1 MRERKT
7 WIAFI
12 MGASLLIAFL
22 LTRLP
27 ALDRFATIDETKW
40 MLRSANF
47 YQAWRHGDLI
57 NTFQSEHPGV
67 TIMWAGTAGF
77 IQEFRGYALLA
88 GEQMPGPTKFQR
100 FLQQQDQS
108 PVDLLAAG
116 RFWLLM
122 AILVANGLSF
132 VAAIRLIGFTPALLG
147 FILLAFDPFL
157 ISLSRILHLDGFSSA
172 LMLLSLL
179 WLLDYLLN
187 GQTWAALLISGAAAG
202 VSWLTKSPAVFLIP
216 FSSLLIVLAWTNGN
230 IRTQEKFT
238 VMGFLFQNGR
248 IFLIW
253 LVTGCVIGLIFW
265 PALWVDPIG
274 VLKEVFSKALT
285 YTVSGNQNAI
295 FFNGTVFGSGV
306 SAWFYYP
313 ITYLWRSTPVTLIGL
328 VLVPILLL
336 VKKPAYF
343 RVRHLQVIGALALFA
358 GLYVLVMSLAGQKY
372 TRYILPAM
380 LALNLIAGI
389 GWYWL
394 LRLIYEPRN
403 KPIAKFFAIT
413 LVVTGLMLSLFW
425 GVVSTYPYYFQ
436 YFNPM
441 FGGIRGATR
450 VMQVGWGEGLDQAA
464 RYLNT
469 KPDAQRLRVISWY
482 GDAPFAYFFNG
493 KTINM
498 PEDATFEELLMDDYV
513 VIYYQQ
519 YQRQLPSP
527 EVLAFF
533 HDQTPEYVVTL
544 NGLDYVEVYNREDIF
559 STMNP

>member
-12 MGASLLIAFL
+12 MGAGLLTAFL
-22 LTRLP
+22 LTRFL
-27 ALDRFATIDETKW
+27 ALDRFATIDESKW

-47 YQAWRHGDLI
+47 YQALRHGDLI

-77 IQEFRGYALLA
+77 VQEFRRYALLA
-88 GEQMPGPTKFQR
+88 GAQMPGPTKFQR
-100 FLQQQDQS
+100 FIQQQDQS
-108 PVDLLAAG
+108 IVDILAAG

-122 AILVANGLSF
+122 AILIANGLSF
-132 VAAIRLIGFTPALLG
+132 VASIRLISFTPTLVG
-147 FILLAFDPFL
+147 YILLAFDPFL
-157 ISLSRILHLDGFSSA
+157 ISLSRILHLDGLNSA

-187 GQTWAALLISGAAAG
+187 GQRWIALLISGAAAG
-202 VSWLTKSPAVFLIP
+202 VSWLTKSPALFLIP
-216 FSSLLIVLAWTNGN
+216 FSSLLIALAWMSGN

-238 VMGFLFQNGR
+238 VLDFLFQNGR

-253 LVTGCVIGLIFW
+253 LVSGCVIGFIFW
-265 PALWVDPIG
+265 PALWVDPLG
-274 VLKEVFSKALT
+274 VLKEVFREALA
-285 YTVSGNQNAI
+285 YSVLGNQNAV
-295 FFNGTVFGSGV
+295 FFNGVIYTSGD

-313 ITYLWRSTPVTLIGL
+313 ITYFWRSTPATLVGL

-336 VKKPAYF
+336 IKKPAYF
-343 RVRHLQVIGALALFA
+343 CVRHLRVIGALTLFA
-358 GLYVLVMSLAGQKY
+358 GLFILVMSLAGQKY

-380 LALNLIAGI
+380 QALILSAGI

-394 LRLIYEPRN
+394 FQLIYVSKN
-403 KPIAKFFAIT
+403 KPIERFLTIS
-413 LVVTGLMLSLFW
+413 LVITGLMLSLIW
-425 GVVSTYPYYFQ
+425 GVVSSYPYYFQ

-441 FGGIRGATR
+441 FGGIGTAKQ
-450 VMQVGWGEGLDQAA
+450 VMQIGWGEGLDQAA

-469 KPDAQRLRVISWY
+469 KPNAKQLRVFSWY

-498 PEDATFEELLMDDYV
+498 PEDATLEELLKADYV
-513 VIYYQQ
+513 VIYFQQ

-527 EVLAFF
+527 EVLSFF
-533 HDQTPEYVVTL
+533 HDQTPEHVVNL
-544 NGLDYVEVYNREDIF
+544 KGLDYVEVYNREDIF
-559 STMNP
+559 STVTP

>member
-12 MGASLLIAFL
+12 MGVSLLTAFL

-47 YQAWRHGDLI
+47 YQALRQGNFE

-77 IQEFRGYALLA
+77 FQEFRGYALLA

-100 FLQQQDQS
+100 FLQQQDKS
-108 PVDLLAAG
+108 PVNLLAAG
-116 RFWLLM
+116 RFWLLI
-122 AILVANGLSF
+122 AILSAHGLSF
-132 VAAIRLIGFTPALLG
+132 VAAIRLVGFIPALLG

-157 ISLSRILHLDGFSSA
+157 IALSRILHLDGLSSA
-172 LMLLSLL
+172 LMLLSVL

-187 GQTWAALLISGAAAG
+187 GQTWIALLISGAAAG
-202 VSWLTKSPAVFLIP
+202 ASWLTKSPALYLIP
-216 FSSLLIVLAWTNGN
+216 FSGLLIVLAWTNGN

-238 VMGFLFQNGR
+238 VLDFLVQNGR

-274 VLKEVFSKALT
+274 VLKEIFSQALR

-295 FFNGTVFGSGV
+295 FFNGTVFGSGD
-306 SAWFYYP
+306 SAWYYYP
-313 ITYLWRSTPVTLIGL
+313 IAYLWRSTPATLIGL

-336 VKKPAYF
+336 LKKPAYF
-343 RVRHLQVIGALALFA
+343 SVRHLQIIGALALFA
-358 GLYVLVMSLAGQKY
+358 GLYVLVLSLAGQKY

-380 LALNLIAGI
+380 LALNLIAGV
-389 GWYWL
+389 GWYVL
-394 LRLIYEPRN
+394 LQLIYESIN

-413 LVVTGLMLSLFW
+413 LVVTGLMLSLIW
-425 GVVSTYPYYFQ
+425 GVVSNYPYYFQ

-441 FGGIRGATR
+441 FGGIRGATQ
-450 VMQVGWGEGLDQAA
+450 VMQIGWGEGLDQAA

-498 PEDATFEELLMDDYV
+498 PEDATLEELLQADYV

-519 YQRQLPSP
+519 YQRQLPSQ
-527 EVLAFF
+527 EALAFF
-533 HDQTPEYVVTL
+533 QEQTPEYVVTL
-544 NGLDYVEVYNREDIF
+544 NGLDYVEVYNLEDISF
-559 STMNP
+559 P